1 MMKLK
6 KASARVLTLLLTL
19 MLLAA
24 SLPTVMVHAAGLQ
37 AFDYL
42 E

>member
-19 MLLAA
+19 MILADGHGSCSGA
-24 SLPTVMVHAAGLQ
+24 SGIQLS
-37 AFDYL
+37 
-42 E
+42 